1 MKKTRIFLLIVV
13 LVCFGACMVDVPDP
27 DEAQKLDDAKYLLH
41 YSMGQSR
48 MSSQEYTYA
57 MEDFLEAEKYKKTP
71 ELYYAMGETCYM
83 LERFEMALDY
93 FNKSLYLDKDF
104 SSSYIGRG
112 IVFMTLEKY
121 DEAIIEMEK
130 ALDNIIFHEPEI
142 AYYYIG
148 NAYLS
153 KGDYDQ
159 AIKNFKSAIKVSPKF
174 AMAYFR
180 LSNIYIDLDLY
191 EEASSIMQLFL
202 SYYPKSPEGH
212 LMMGRIYSKMG
223 QTKMAEMEFLEVIKL
238 APGTDMAD
246 EAQRNLTGV
255 LD

>member
-1 MKKTRIFLLIVV
+1 MKKIRIFSLIAF
-13 LVCFGACMVDVPDP
+13 LVFFGACMVHVPDP
-27 DEAQKLDDAKYLLH
+27 DETEKLNEAKYLLH
-41 YSMGQSR
+41 FNMGQSR
-48 MSSQEYTYA
+48 MTSQKYTYA

-83 LERFEMALDY
+83 LERFDLALDY
-93 FNKSLYLDKDF
+93 FDKSLYLSKDF

-112 IVFMTLEKY
+112 IVYMTMERY
-121 DEAIIEMEK
+121 DEAITEMEK

-142 AYYYIG
+142 AYYHIG
-148 NAYLS
+148 NAYLA

-159 AIKNFKSAIKVSPKF
+159 AIKNLKSAIKVSPDF

-180 LSNIYIDLDLY
+180 LCNIYIELELLD
-191 EEASSIMQLFL
+191 EASEIIELFL

-212 LMMGRIYSKMG
+212 LMMGRIYKKLNKG
-223 QTKMAEMEFLEVIKL
+223 KMAEMEFLEVIKL
-238 APGTDMAD
+238 APDTDLAD
-246 EAQRNLTGV
+246 EAKRNLTGA

>member
-1 MKKTRIFLLIVV
+1 MKKTSILFLVAC
-13 LVCFGACMVDVPDP
+13 LVFFGACMVDVPDA

-48 MSSQEYTYA
+48 MSSQQYTYA

-83 LERFEMALDY
+83 LERFELALDY
-93 FNKSLYLDKDF
+93 FDKSLYLDKDF

-112 IVFMTLEKY
+112 IVYMTMERY
-121 DEAIIEMEK
+121 DEAIVEMEK

-142 AYYYIG
+142 AYYHIG
-148 NAYLS
+148 NAYLA
-153 KGDYDQ
+153 KGEYDQ
-159 AIKNFKSAIKVSPKF
+159 AIKNLKSAIKVSPEF

-180 LSNIYIDLDLY
+180 LTNIYIELELY
-191 EEASSIMQLFL
+191 EEAASIMSLFL
-202 SYYPKSPEGH
+202 SHYPSSPEGH
-212 LMMGRIYSKMG
+212 LMLGKIYLK
-223 QTKMAEMEFLEVIKL
+223 QNLPKMAEMEFLQVIQL
-238 APGTDMAD
+238 APGTDLAD
-246 EAQRNLTGV
+246 EAERNLTGA